1 MARRRQ
7 SRIKNFHAEN
17 RLFAVR
23 SVVAGLV
30 AGLLLILVGCRLF
43 YLQVLKYDYYST
55 LSQGNRIRTEPIPPS
70 RGLILD
76 RNGVVLADNLPA
88 FQIEL
93 VREQV
98 GDAKAVDA
106 TLAQLVDIGL
116 LRPEEVGNIR
126 RTVMLHKVYESVPIK
141 LQLNEEEM
149 ALFAVHHYQFSGVD
163 IRTRLARH
171 YPLGESAVHAIG
183 YVSAIN
189 EQDLKTIDSDEYAGT
204 SLIGKLGVEAAYE
217 HQLHGKRG
225 SREFLVNAAG
235 RPVDKQGDYTPHFDA
250 RPPVAGDDLILGLDI
265 RVQKVAEDALIGKRG
280 SVVAID
286 PKTGDVIVMASLPGF
301 DPNGFVRGLSVA
313 EYTALRDNI
322 DIPLLNRALRGT
334 YPPGSTVKPL
344 YALAAQKYGVLSAT
358 QPEFCNGVFTLPGS
372 AHQYREHERHG
383 MLTMRRAIAESCD
396 VYFFRLADHMGID
409 RMAEFMK
416 IFGYGELTG
425 IDIPG
430 EKPGLYAS
438 PEWKKHAFKRPAD
451 QAWFAGETVS
461 MGIGQGAITVTPL
474 QQAHF
479 TAEIAERGQIIAE
492 PRLVSGI
499 RAAGSNT
506 IVRRPPA
513 LLPAIDI
520 ATSDEWDVVIDGMEQ
535 AVSTPGGTAFASAG
549 QNAKYKWGGKTGT
562 AQVVAIKQNENVH
575 AKILDERRRDHSW
588 FIAFAPVED
597 PKIAVAVLVENGGFG
612 AAVAAPIARKVI
624 DAYLLGPD
632 AVTDSKKPAG
642 APATPAPAAHTPP
655 AHTASAPP
663 PPALAGPKA
672 AG

>member
-23 SVVAGLV
+23 SVVAGLF
-30 AGLLLILVGCRLF
+30 AGLLLIGVGCRLF
-43 YLQVLKYDYYST
+43 YLQVLKYEYYAS

-76 RNGVVLADNLPA
+76 RNGAVLADNLPA

-93 VREQV
+93 VRELV

-106 TLAQLVDIGL
+106 TLAQLVNIGL
-116 LRPEEVGNIR
+116 LRPEEVGNIH

-149 ALFAVHHYQFSGVD
+149 AIFAVHRFQFSGVD

-189 EQDLKTIDSDEYAGT
+189 EQDLKAIDSDEYAGT

-225 SREFLVNAAG
+225 SREILVNAAG
-235 RPVDKQGDYTPHFDA
+235 RPVDKQGDFTPHLDV
-250 RPPVAGDDLILGLDI
+250 RQPVAGDDLILGLDI
-265 RVQKVAEDALIGKRG
+265 RVQKVAEDALTGKRG

-286 PKTGDVIVMASLPGF
+286 PKTGDVIVMASMPGF

-313 EYTALRDNI
+313 EYSALRDNI
-322 DIPLLNRALRGT
+322 DIPLLNRALRGA

-344 YALAAQKYGVLSAT
+344 YALAAQKYGVLSAN

-372 AHQYREHERHG
+372 AHQYREHEKHG
-383 MLTMRRAIAESCD
+383 TLTMRRAIAESCD

-438 PEWKKHAFKRPAD
+438 PEWKRRTFKRPAD

-474 QQAHF
+474 QQAHY
-479 TAEIAERGQIIAE
+479 TAEIAERGQVIAK
-492 PRLVSGI
+492 PRLVSAI

-506 IVRRPPA
+506 IVPRSPQLMPP
-513 LLPAIDI
+513 LNIG
-520 ATSDEWDVVIDGMEQ
+520 TSEEWDVVSDGMEQ
-535 AVSTPGGTAFASAG
+535 AVSTPGGTGYLSAG
-549 QNAKYKWGGKTGT
+549 QGARYKWGGKTGT
-562 AQVVAIKQNENVH
+562 AQVVQIKQNENVH
-575 AKILDERRRDHSW
+575 AKITDERRRDHSW
-588 FIAFAPVED
+588 FIAFAPLDD

-612 AAVAAPIARKVI
+612 AAAAAPIARKVI

-632 AVTDSKKPAG
+632 AVTESKKA
-642 APATPAPAAHTPP
+642 APATTAPAHHSP
-655 AHTASAPP
+655 ATT
-663 PPALAGPKA
+663 G
-672 AG
+672 